1 MLSALGRFFWRV
13 FGPRKLEVVED
24 LPHRVSLG
32 FGPTRTVFDRDSE
45 KVTKDGKIV
54 AMIPLITGIHVYHP
68 NAASSNIWRVSATV
82 EGRRS
87 VELGHAYSR
96 EEALHIAGV
105 LSMLVKRPI
114 KAER

>member
-1 MLSALGRFFWRV
+1 MFSSLGQFLRRV
-13 FGPRKLEVVED
+13 FGPRSLQIVED
-24 LPHRVSLG
+24 LSYRVSLG

-45 KVTKDGKIV
+45 KVTKDGKLV

-68 NAASSNIWRVSATV
+68 SAASTNIWHVSATV

-96 EEALHIAGV
+96 KDALHIAGV
-105 LSMLVKRPI
+105 LSVLVKTPI
-114 KAER
+114 EAER